1 MGINLSGE
9 LKHDKPKVS
18 LHNHSFFSPDSKADP
33 EEIIKEAIRQNLDV
47 IGISDHCPLP
57 FPYPYNGMKEADIN
71 DYLISLGR
79 LKKTL
84 GFQPGEAYCRA
95 VIELLRLRKFDI
107 LGHLDLIKKF
117 NKNEKY
123 FSEKENWY
131 QKLMDEAIDEIVR
144 SKIIVEINTAGLDR
158 PVKETYPS
166 VWVIKELIQREI
178 PYFFLLMSM
187 RLH

>member
-1 MGINLSGE
+1 
-9 LKHDKPKVS
+9 
-18 LHNHSFFSPDSKADP
+18 
-33 EEIIKEAIRQNLDV
+33 
-47 IGISDHCPLP
+47 
-57 FPYPYNGMKEADIN
+57 
-71 DYLISLGR
+71 
-79 LKKTL
+79 
-84 GFQPGEAYCRA
+84 
-95 VIELLRLRKFDI
+95 LRKFDI

-131 QKLMDEAIDEIVR
+131 QKLMDEAIEEIAR